1 MTGLKRILRSRRGF
15 TLVELVVVLVI
26 VGITASFAVPA
37 LTGYIDNAKEK
48 QAVSE
53 TQACVET
60 VTRIAAQ
67 KYALVQNASITGK
80 SDGSNA
86 LTSWAGELQN
96 EAPTVTGDVALTE
109 GSGQYLLHVNTP
121 PAGSIKPVGISSDA
135 GVKGTVQW
143 MTCNASGQVLYLV
156 YTSADGIQVVYTAT
170 GTNARVDGSIDNI
183 VVPKPDDTKPEP
195 NPNPEPAPGPEPTLL
210 KVTILKVD
218 ASTKIPLGDAKLQ
231 ILKEDG
237 TAAASWIS
245 STSGSGYSVSLPVG
259 NYVLHEASAPGNY
272 DIAADINFAIQ
283 SNGDTLSLSGDPGVS
298 AAGNSIT
305 MEDKKVDYTKSDKVF
320 IHLQDA
326 VTGSSSDFAN
336 KTYTVTVPDPEI
348 TYDVTADANGNIP
361 FEIYDKAS
369 GKSIQSGQLPTWV
382 NDFTITEKDPIPGY
396 QPLKKESFTIEINQS
411 YDNGIYLGC
420 TFKTFVFGGNTNGTF
435 EDGNVITLQYF
446 PTAVVKILT
455 TDTDGTPLADAF
467 FNITDASTGEVIF
480 KDLRS
485 NSQGYC
491 FVPLRLNSGD
501 GMTDTVYL
509 NKEKTYKLIEVTAP
523 TGYQSGVNCSLSF
536 NFSPFPNAYMKTP
549 GRQPAAHNTWFKLN
563 IYNNTYGEWGRVE
576 KYGANE
582 DIEDIIHVVNSKKLT
597 CTTSLYKID
606 DAGNPVSGA
615 NLALHSKE
623 GDHILLDFD
632 SGGSGN
638 PNLSDY
644 QSFTTTSSAPYVV
657 QLRRGKTYELEEIT
671 PPQDYT
677 KAEKITF
684 TVPSDADTFTVSM
697 IDHKYSE
704 ENSDIK
710 FDKVT
715 LNQANNWAHKLTTD
729 KSINFSGGEIL
740 CWKGIAYYNYDSVG
754 TKIPNNMQTSY
765 KADSTKL
772 NNAPDPIEFL
782 SDYFNAKNPDKK
794 AADYIVPLTG
804 KAYHYNEQNVTL
816 QKGDIV
822 IPADYG
828 DGVPANG
835 NNKKVYVYI
844 GDKDLFL
851 TNETLSDKNKNKNFT
866 TLEHKPQDKN
876 NSTYNFTLHT

>member
-1 MTGLKRILRSRRGF
+1 MTGLKRTLRSRRGF

-26 VGITASFAVPA
+26 AGITASFAVPA

-80 SDGSNA
+80 SDGANA
-86 LTSWAGELQN
+86 LTSWAGDLKN

-272 DIAADINFAIQ
+272 DIAADINFAIT

-298 AAGNSIT
+298 ATGNSIT

-320 IHLQDA
+320 VHLQDA
-326 VTGSSSDFAN
+326 VTGSSSSFAN
-336 KTYTVTVPDPEI
+336 KTYTVTVPYPKKI

-361 FEIYDKAS
+361 FEIYDDKS
-369 GKSIQSGQLPTWV
+369 GKDIVAGQLPAWK

-396 QPLKKESFTIEINQS
+396 QPLKKEDFSIQINQS
-411 YDNGIYLGC
+411 YNNGEYLGC
-420 TFKTFVFGGNTNGTF
+420 TFKEFHFGGDTNGTF
-435 EDGNVITLQYF
+435 ADGNVITLQYF

-455 TDTDGTPLADAF
+455 TDANNKPLADAF

-615 NLALHSKE
+615 NLALHSKG
-623 GDHILLDFD
+623 GDHILLNFD

-638 PNLSDY
+638 PKLSSY
-644 QSFTTTSSAPYVV
+644 HSFTTDSVPYIV
-657 QLRRGKTYELEEIT
+657 QLRRGKIYELEEIT

-710 FDKVT
+710 LDKVT
-715 LNQANNWAHKLTTD
+715 FNQANNWAHKLTTD

-740 CWKGIAYYNYDSVG
+740 CWKGIAYYNYDNIS
-754 TKIPNNMQTSY
+754 TKISNSNYNKPTE
-765 KADSTKL
+765 L
-772 NNAPDPIEFL
+772 NNAPDPMEFL
-782 SDYFNAKNPDKK
+782 NKHLKDKKPDKN

-844 GDKDLFL
+844 GDKDLPL
-851 TNETLSDKNKNKNFT
+851 TDKTLSDKDENKNFT
-866 TLEHKPQDKN
+866 TLEHKLQDKDKKI
-876 NSTYNFTLHT
+876 YNFTLNK